1 MGPDPHGKGSKERA
15 VALDF
20 LLYPMP
26 PRKTEGCGGKSSD
39 VPMAGE
45 NAKQQ
50 LAVSETCSSPQRNRG
65 TIHSATHGMPV
76 QPVVE
81 LDALRLALLL
91 NGNKLLPPTTT
102 RTNDNTDSST
112 ETETVFDPT

>member
-1 MGPDPHGKGSKERA
+1 
-15 VALDF
+15 
-20 LLYPMP
+20 
-26 PRKTEGCGGKSSD
+26 
-39 VPMAGE
+39 MAGE

-50 LAVSETCSSPQRNRG
+50 LAVSETCSSPQRNRD

-112 ETETVFDPT
+112 ETETVFYPRLD